1 MTPYYV
7 VITSWFPKSCH
18 AVLDFSPVIQ
28 NFRKPPK
35 MTQKNQ
41 NHSYNAKMFENVK
54 ITEWSFSSLLEHL
67 CWSNTFYIHNYFR
80 LLLIKLHYVFDFLR
94 RSWWRSYDVRWGHKQ
109 ENISSCGAIW
119 GLSIKR
125 KVIFIC
131 LITRKTMQGIGQP
144 PPPPLPPPPHTH
156 HP

>member
-131 LITRKTMQGIGQP
+131 LRKTMQGIGYP
-144 PPPPLPPPPHTH
+144 PPPPPPPHTH